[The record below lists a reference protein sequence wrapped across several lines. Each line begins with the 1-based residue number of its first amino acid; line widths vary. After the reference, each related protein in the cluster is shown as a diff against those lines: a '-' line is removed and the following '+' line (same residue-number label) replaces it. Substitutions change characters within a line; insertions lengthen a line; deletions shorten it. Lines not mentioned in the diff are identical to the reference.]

1 MKPLNQKA
9 RKPLNQK
16 ARAVLD
22 KLIDAFEN
30 PEQLVDTLARAS
42 LIPNNSPC
50 RKWSPHNR
58 FIVAIHGTGDARGY
72 NQWKEVDRYVKK
84 GAKAMYI
91 LVPRIKKVEEED
103 SGEDDTVL
111 IGFLAA
117 PVFRIED
124 TDGESLPGCDP
135 PQIPMLQTVA
145 HALNIPITY
154 TGAVSEEVL
163 GAYSS
168 SEDRIILFTHDMA
181 TFYHELIHALHK
193 RSGKLRD
200 SRNEN
205 AKRDNETVA
214 EIGAA
219 VLVHIFEGQQVG
231 RQALQYVKNYGANK
245 TQMLRLL
252 PEIMGVIESAININ
266 GQTEKGDDDDQSNDL
281 PASNQNPAANPSV
294 TL

>member
-1 MKPLNQKA
+1 M
-9 RKPLNQK
+9 KPLNQK

-22 KLIDAFEN
+22 KLIAAFEN
-30 PEQLVDTLARAS
+30 PEQLVDTLARAT

-50 RKWSPHNR
+50 RKWSPQNR

-72 NQWKEVDRYVKK
+72 NQWKEVNRYVKK

-91 LVPRIKKVEEED
+91 LVPRIKKVQEED
-103 SGEDDTVL
+103 SGEEDSVL

-124 TDGESLPGCDP
+124 TDGESLPECDP
-135 PQIPMLQTVA
+135 PQIPKLQSVA
-145 HALNIPITY
+145 DALDIPVTY

-168 SEDRIILFTHDMA
+168 SEDRIILYTHDMA

-200 SRNEN
+200 SRRNES

-219 VLVHIFEGQQVG
+219 VLVHLFEGQQVG

-252 PEIMGVIESAININ
+252 PEIMQVIETAIHIN
-266 GQTEKGDDDDQSNDL
+266 DQTEKGDDDDQSNDL
-281 PASNQNPAANPSV
+281 PASNQNPANNPSA
-294 TL
+294 TI